1 MNAIQKKILK
11 QLRDNPVAL
20 AHELGFTKLKKKLHN
35 KWIQDMVYGK
45 GDDTLQAHRGSYKT
59 TCVSIAFLLIIILYP
74 NDTTMFMRKTDDDVK
89 EIIAQVK
96 KMIKNPFT
104 IYLVRMLYGCDFYL
118 TKESAYE
125 LSTNLA
131 NGPRGTCQ
139 LTAKGMNTSITG
151 KHYDR
156 IFTDDIVNIS
166 DRFSKKEREHT
177 KRIYDELQ
185 NIKIETGRIFNTGT
199 PWHKDD
205 AFTKMPK
212 PKKYDCYTT
221 GLLTDEEIQYK
232 KDHMDLSLFS
242 ANYELKHRADSDVIF
257 EPKKERADISA
268 VMNGLAHVDSA
279 FYGEDYTALT
289 VMQKHDGKY
298 YVFGKI
304 WRKHVEDC
312 YDDIKRWYD
321 YLLVS
326 KLYNEKN
333 ADKGLVAKAM
343 RKTYGMKVVTYHED
357 MNKHIKITT
366 CLKAIWKEVVIVEG
380 TDEEYI
386 KQIEDYTENAE
397 HDDAPDSCSCL
408 ARIMKKKK

>member
-1 MNAIQKKILK
+1 
-11 QLRDNPVAL
+11 
-20 AHELGFTKLKKKLHN
+20 
-35 KWIQDMVYGK
+35 
-45 GDDTLQAHRGSYKT
+45 
-59 TCVSIAFLLIIILYP
+59 
-74 NDTTMFMRKTDDDVK
+74 
-89 EIIAQVK
+89 
-96 KMIKNPFT
+96 
-104 IYLVRMLYGCDFYL
+104 
-118 TKESAYE
+118 
-125 LSTNLA
+125 
-131 NGPRGTCQ
+131 
-139 LTAKGMNTSITG
+139 
-151 KHYDR
+151 
-156 IFTDDIVNIS
+156 
-166 DRFSKKEREHT
+166 
-177 KRIYDELQ
+177 
-185 NIKIETGRIFNTGT
+185 
-199 PWHKDD
+199 
-205 AFTKMPK
+205 MPK
-212 PKKYDCYTT
+212 PTKYDCYTT
-221 GLLTDEEIQYK
+221 GLLSDEEIQYK

-312 YDDIKRWYD
+312 YADIKRWYD